1 MVCNMTI
8 QTISKEDKNVTVE
21 LSADDLV
28 MICNALY
35 LHSKE
40 QDLQSK
46 EQKTND
52 HFLQLYSDMMIALD
66 LCQYGHV
73 DNFCLRNVV
82 ACRNDI
88 GKGIGVVLS
97 EKD

>member
-1 MVCNMTI
+1 MTI
-8 QTISKEDKNVTVE
+8 QTISKEDENVTVE
-21 LSADDLV
+21 LSSDDLV

-35 LHSKE
+35 LHSKVY
-40 QDLQSK
+40 DLRSK
-46 EQKTND
+46 GQKTID
-52 HFLQLYSDMMIALD
+52 HFLQLYSDMMMARD
-66 LCQYGHV
+66 LCQYGHI

-97 EKD
+97 EEE

>member
-1 MVCNMTI
+1 MMNNHLVLAEKVKSSNIVIMKMMVGGEI
-8 QTISKEDKNVTVE
+8 
-21 LSADDLV
+21 
-28 MICNALY
+28 
-35 LHSKE
+35 
-40 QDLQSK
+40 
-46 EQKTND
+46 
-52 HFLQLYSDMMIALD
+52 LQLYSDMMIDRD

-88 GKGIGVVLS
+88 GKWIGVVLS

>member
-1 MVCNMTI
+1 MTI

-46 EQKTND
+46 EQKT
-52 HFLQLYSDMMIALD
+52 LD
-66 LCQYGHV
+66 PVFPAKLC
-73 DNFCLRNVV
+73 N
-82 ACRNDI
+82 
-88 GKGIGVVLS
+88 
-97 EKD
+97 

>member
-1 MVCNMTI
+1 MTI

-35 LHSKE
+35 RYSKE
-40 QDLQSK
+40 YDLRSK
-46 EQKTND
+46 EQKTID
-52 HFLQLYSDMMIALD
+52 HFLQLYSDMMMARD
-66 LCQYGHV
+66 LCQYGHI
-73 DNFCLRNVV
+73 DNFCLRNIV

-88 GKGIGVVLS
+88 GKRIGVVLS
-97 EKD
+97 EEE

>member
-1 MVCNMTI
+1 
-8 QTISKEDKNVTVE
+8 
-21 LSADDLV
+21 

-52 HFLQLYSDMMIALD
+52 HFLQLYSDMMIARD

-88 GKGIGVVLS
+88 GQGIGGVLS